1 MYPSVE
7 TKYPERFALAAH
19 IAFHSPRDGKYQSLF
34 PPELAVMSYAK
45 PHVQPAS
52 IFWVFQ

>member
-19 IAFHSPRDGKYQSLF
+19 MAFHSPRDGKYQSLF
-34 PPELAVMSYAK
+34 PP
-45 PHVQPAS
+45 
-52 IFWVFQ
+52 